1 MESGHV
7 ALVHYG
13 EVPSVW
19 HVRILLGHIQANEWQ
34 ILTPDFDR
42 YSEQLDHLN
51 PDYTDFIYLGAST
64 TVPARVPAHEVYGF
78 APLGPGTLAHHI
90 QQDRMEANAER
101 LNRGLP
107 PLAPGGA
114 GPAAAAPPPP
124 AVAPWPGVLGWGA
137 VAAGAPPV
145 GAGAVA
151 GPAGVVSMCWVCI
164 ESAGG
169 YSRGDIVVT
178 EPAVLPAGHVLIGEK
193 AIVPSRDGS
202 AVGCFCKRVK
212 VADAGSYKL
221 EDLRVLPVTFDAQG
235 IRKREFA
242 QAVAAMVEGV
252 PQGGGL
258 QLEGPATALNVL
270 KALRDQAMTPTS
282 FHEFWLR
289 SAEIPRGDRSTYEHE
304 VLSRILESIVTVDQL
319 NVSGLQ
325 GVELLVR
332 RLQVIREAHR
342 ISPTSPDYSSAEHFM
357 GWRYRKGAH
366 GVDRD
371 LAQHVASELKSEA
384 MILKESRKAKE
395 EAQARRRNPGD
406 KKGGGGGDQK

>member
-13 EVPSVW
+13 ENPSVW

-78 APLGPGTLAHHI
+78 APMDPGTLAHHI
-90 QQDRMEANAER
+90 QQGRMEANAER

-107 PLAPGGA
+107 PLAPMAA
-114 GPAAAAPPPP
+114 GHAAVVPPPP
-124 AVAPWPGVLGWGA
+124 AVAPLPGVLGGGA
-137 VAAGAPPV
+137 AVAGAPPA
-145 GAGAVA
+145 GAGAGA
-151 GPAGVVSMCWVCI
+151 APAGVVSMCWVSI
-164 ESAGG
+164 ENAGG
-169 YSRGDIVVT
+169 YSKGDIVVT
-178 EPAVLPAGHVLIGEK
+178 EPALLPAGHVLIGEK
-193 AIVPSRDGS
+193 AIVPARDGS

-212 VADAGSYKL
+212 VTDAGSYKL
-221 EDLRVLPVTFDAQG
+221 EDLRVLPVSFDAQG
-235 IRKREFA
+235 IRRREFA

-289 SAEIPRGDRSTYEHE
+289 SAEIPKGDRSTYEHE

-325 GVELLVR
+325 GIELLVR

-342 ISPTSPDYSSAEHFM
+342 ISPTSPDYSSAEFFM

-366 GVDRD
+366 GVDPD
-371 LAQHVASELKSEA
+371 LAHHVAAELKSEA